1 MIERLREL
9 KKAMTREKYY
19 LLMKI
24 VMEDVSFHRSI
35 GTKFTE
41 DNLINLI
48 NNSYMVISRIY
59 YLARK

>member
-41 DNLINLI
+41 DNLINMI
-48 NNSYMVISRIY
+48 NNSYMVISRI
-59 YLARK
+59 

>member
-48 NNSYMVISRIY
+48 NNSYMVISRI
-59 YLARK
+59 

>member
-1 MIERLREL
+1 MIERPREL

-24 VMEDVSFHRSI
+24 DMEDVSFHRSI

-48 NNSYMVISRIY
+48 NNSYMVISRI
-59 YLARK
+59 

>member
-9 KKAMTREKYY
+9 KKAMPREKYY

-24 VMEDVSFHRSI
+24 VMEDVNFHRSI

-48 NNSYMVISRIY
+48 NNSYMVISRI
-59 YLARK
+59 